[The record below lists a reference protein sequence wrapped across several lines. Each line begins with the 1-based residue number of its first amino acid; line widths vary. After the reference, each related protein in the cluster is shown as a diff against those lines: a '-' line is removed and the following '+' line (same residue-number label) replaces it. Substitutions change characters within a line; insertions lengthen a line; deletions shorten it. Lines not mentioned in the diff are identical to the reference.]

1 LFNASRDYR
10 KKGEECSVCGMDLTE
25 PVTVEE
31 EPAAEDTTVV
41 AATPLSTSS
50 FSVDEILNNYLKLK
64 TLIKTTQRS
73 SNCKVKNCIAL

>member
-1 LFNASRDYR
+1 
-10 KKGEECSVCGMDLTE
+10 MDLTE

-64 TLIKTTQRS
+64 TLNKDDSKEQQLQSKELHSTL
-73 SNCKVKNCIAL
+73 KM